1 MDVSAAGGKIG
12 DITAKIIIFD
22 KKVKDT
28 YNKYAKR
35 INELI
40 DDLEDTLN
48 RLIQATESTIKIIEM
63 KLEKTIKRINDAIDG
78 LMKKINKFI
87 KDLEKWCNDTID
99 KIKISFIRSV
109 SAKLGIELAKDAA
122 ALMSDI
128 IPTPKIEIPKISIDL
143 RLPNLSD
150 LIKFEEVKL
159 KKLPLL

>member
-63 KLEKTIKRINDAIDG
+63 KDEPSYTGKVGIVKHVDGINQLHG
-78 LMKKINKFI
+78 T
-87 KDLEKWCNDTID
+87 WG
-99 KIKISFIRSV
+99 S
-109 SAKLGIELAKDAA
+109 LAV
-122 ALMSDI
+122 
-128 IPTPKIEIPKISIDL
+128 IPGVD
-143 RLPNLSD
+143 
-150 LIKFEEVKL
+150 KFEILEDK
-159 KKLPLL
+159 